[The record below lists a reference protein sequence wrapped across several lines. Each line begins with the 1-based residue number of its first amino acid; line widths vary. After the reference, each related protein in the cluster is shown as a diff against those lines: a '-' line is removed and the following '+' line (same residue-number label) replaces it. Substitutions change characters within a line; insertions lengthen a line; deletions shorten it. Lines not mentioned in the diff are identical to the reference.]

1 MFLVS
6 RFLIADSN
14 RQQTTNAQQPS
25 SRNQQLATS
34 MKILYIAHRIPY
46 PPNKGDKIRSFNE
59 IKYLFQNHEIHLACL
74 ADDPRDLKYENDLK
88 TFCKS
93 TNVVLINP
101 KIAKLK
107 SIFYLFSEKSLS
119 VPYFHSRKLQRTI
132 DHLLSTIDFNVIFC
146 FSSPMAEYVFRST
159 VFSRQSIVHSQ
170 KAEDYQPS
178 TNKPVTISRK
188 PSANNHRP
196 STINYA
202 LSPMNHR
209 PRTKLIM
216 DFVDVDSDK
225 WAQYSKYARF
235 PKSWIYALEAL
246 RLAAYERTVAEAF
259 DHSIF
264 VTEAEVKIFK
274 NRNPHIKNITAIPNG
289 VDLDYFSPTFS
300 QEQATRNQ
308 PPETSNRPPETGNKN
323 PATSTQPPETSTHKP
338 VIVFTGAMDY
348 YANIDGVVWFAKEV
362 LPLIKKEIPEVQFY
376 IVGSNPTKEVVGLSG
391 NNGVTVTRYVPDARE
406 YLRKATV
413 AVVPLRIARGIQ
425 NKILEAMAMG
435 IPVVATPQA
444 FEGIEAQQERDLTL
458 GENAEKIADGVIK
471 LMKEAPLRK
480 SLGDNARRVIEKN
493 YCWTKNLEKLN
504 GILTR

>member
-1 MFLVS
+1 
-6 RFLIADSN
+6 
-14 RQQTTNAQQPS
+14 
-25 SRNQQLATS
+25 

-59 IKYLFQNHEIHLACL
+59 IKYLSQNHEIHLACL

-107 SIFYLFSEKSLS
+107 SIFYLFSEKPLS

-146 FSSPMAEYVFRST
+146 FSSPMAEYVFKSKLLVSGCLKLGKSLVKRS
-159 VFSRQSIVHSQ
+159 
-170 KAEDYQPS
+170 
-178 TNKPVTISRK
+178 PVTR
-188 PSANNHRP
+188 NEQP
-196 STINYA
+196 STINRQPA
-202 LSPMNHR
+202 TRIRQQATRNQ
-209 PRTKLIM
+209 KLIM

-225 WAQYSKYARF
+225 WTQYSKYAGF

-308 PPETSNRPPETGNKN
+308 PPETSNRPPETG
-323 PATSTQPPETSTHKP
+323 THKP

-348 YANIDGVVWFAKEV
+348 YANIDGVVWFTKEV
-362 LPLIKKEIPEVQFY
+362 LPLIKEEIPDVQFY
-376 IVGSNPTKEVVGLSG
+376 IIGSNPTKEVIGLSG
-391 NNGVTVTRYVPDARE
+391 NNGVTVTGYVPDTRE
-406 YLRKATV
+406 FLRRATV

-444 FEGIEAQQERDLTL
+444 FEAIEAKPDKDLIL
-458 GENAEKIADGVIK
+458 GEDGIKIAKGVIK
-471 LMKEAPLRK
+471 LIKEVSLRK
-480 SLGDNARRVIEKN
+480 SLSGSGRTVIEKN
-493 YCWTKNLEKLN
+493 YRWAKNLQKLN
-504 GILTR
+504 SILMG